1 MSRAME
7 KSLNGLKGLGRLE
20 KAAIITALIIFLS
33 LGTYLWLSIPARPE
47 IRLANFSENK
57 IKDLVKEKA
66 NLDIQVIKINKRDGS
81 VSVIYFDD
89 TAFDE
94 KAVVYIAA
102 RDSKTIMSLLFGMA
116 GVNKVKVTQSGS
128 FLSDSGERDIEPT
141 VSITLTRDKA
151 DKIDW
156 NTVNTANK
164 AELIGLA
171 SDVYINPAIK
181 EQIDAKDILDA
192 LAKQRSSH

>member
-1 MSRAME
+1 ME

-33 LGTYLWLSIPARPE
+33 LGTYLWLSIPVRPE
-47 IRLANFSENK
+47 IRLANFSESK
-57 IKDLVKEKA
+57 IKDLVKEKTG
-66 NLDIQVIKINKRDGS
+66 LDIQVIKINKRDGS

-89 TAFDE
+89 SAFDE

-102 RDSKTIMSLLFGMA
+102 RDSRAIMSLLFGMA
-116 GVNKVKVTQSGS
+116 GVNKVKVIQSGS
-128 FLSDSGERDIEPT
+128 FLSDKGERDIEPT
-141 VSITLTRDKA
+141 VSITMTRDKA

-156 NTVNTANK
+156 NTVNATNK

-171 SDVYINPAIK
+171 SDVYINPAVK